1 MQEIFLWDYW
11 GYKSAFALI
20 LWIPISMWIFS
31 RERPTRAA
39 THVLVW
45 GMMWLP
51 EAAAFDFPALP
62 PFSKYSISAMCAL
75 AGTYWKARSRLKAA
89 RFGRGYDLLVFLMMA
104 AEVGTVLTNQDTLRY
119 GGWKTIDIAGFTA
132 YDGVS
137 AAVRDF
143 LDVGIPILLGRALI
157 RTQRDLRDVLSILVV
172 AGLVY
177 SVPILWELRM
187 SPMLHVNL
195 YGFAP
200 RNDWAQNLRLG
211 GYRATVFMGHGLVV
225 GFFMFICTVAAVAL
239 QRAGKRQIWGIPT
252 RYIVMY
258 LFGVL
263 VFCKAAAA
271 LVYGALGFLLIRYLG
286 VKNQMRVLLLLG
298 VIVVSYP
305 FARLT
310 NIFPTQALL
319 TAAGWMGPDR
329 AESLQFRFDNED
341 ILVIKGVERP
351 FFGWGGF
358 GRERVYEAETGKDFV
373 VQDGHWISLFGTH
386 GTIGFVCYFL
396 LLLLPVYQATRR
408 MRTIPSR
415 DDRALLAG
423 LAFIVV
429 MCSVNM
435 LPNMQLPNLQF
446 FFAAGLAALIKEL
459 PKQAAEDVKPVA
471 RAGSERPAQPRA
483 AGLRHAG

>member
-1 MQEIFLWDYW
+1 
-11 GYKSAFALI
+11 
-20 LWIPISMWIFS
+20 
-31 RERPTRAA
+31 
-39 THVLVW
+39 
-45 GMMWLP
+45 
-51 EAAAFDFPALP
+51 
-62 PFSKYSISAMCAL
+62 
-75 AGTYWKARSRLKAA
+75 
-89 RFGRGYDLLVFLMMA
+89 
-104 AEVGTVLTNQDTLRY
+104 
-119 GGWKTIDIAGFTA
+119 
-132 YDGVS
+132 
-137 AAVRDF
+137 
-143 LDVGIPILLGRALI
+143 
-157 RTQRDLRDVLSILVV
+157 
-172 AGLVY
+172 
-177 SVPILWELRM
+177 
-187 SPMLHVNL
+187 
-195 YGFAP
+195 
-200 RNDWAQNLRLG
+200 
-211 GYRATVFMGHGLVV
+211 
-225 GFFMFICTVAAVAL
+225 
-239 QRAGKRQIWGIPT
+239 
-252 RYIVMY
+252 
-258 LFGVL
+258 
-263 VFCKAAAA
+263 
-271 LVYGALGFLLIRYLG
+271 
-286 VKNQMRVLLLLG
+286 MRVLLLLG

-459 PKQAAEDVKPVA
+459 PKPVA